1 LQVRQGQR
9 VDVGTEPQALM
20 QVNVGAADPGQT
32 DDANTT
38 PSRPKEAL
46 SMTHVASLRKITLH
60 LARTKAFPDGSAR
73 HGYEFVVPLDESGHI
88 VVESWRAQRN
98 ACVVHRFW
106 GSEPRMRGTL
116 VHRAG
121 GTHGATWGFDY
132 DSATNSD
139 DEAGYRFG
147 DHAFV
152 AGEYVSLADADG
164 ELHTFRIV
172 SVTAP

>member
-1 LQVRQGQR
+1 
-9 VDVGTEPQALM
+9 M
-20 QVNVGAADPGQT
+20 QVNIGAADPGQT
-32 DDANTT
+32 VIANIT

-46 SMTHVASLRKITLH
+46 FMTHVASLRKITLH

-88 VVESWRAQRN
+88 VVEGWRAQRN

-152 AGEYVSLADADG
+152 PGEYVSLADADG

-172 SVTAP
+172 SVTPP